1 MWPYLDKA
9 VCEIIR
15 SSAQAIF
22 AGYIGT
28 FCIESIEFEKL
39 SLPPTVHDVA
49 VEREVEGDLLLG
61 DMVQGLGL
69 RAGVID
75 GAINKT
81 YFYVSFGSLLL

>member
-61 DMVQGLGL
+61 DMVQERRILTCYYVSGL
-69 RAGVID
+69 RSSCRS
-75 GAINKT
+75 
-81 YFYVSFGSLLL
+81 YRRSHQ